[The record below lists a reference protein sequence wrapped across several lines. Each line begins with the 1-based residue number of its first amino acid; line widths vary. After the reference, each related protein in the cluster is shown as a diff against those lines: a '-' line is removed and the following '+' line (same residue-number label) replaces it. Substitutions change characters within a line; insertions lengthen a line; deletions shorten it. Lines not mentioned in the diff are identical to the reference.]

1 MNENIDQTLHYIHNI
16 LSGFYLSS
24 YSPKYYPSI
33 LDFYTHFLLLD
44 YKKCLM
50 LSLPRMEQFRF
61 FLTTIIAIYYMTFSM
76 NIIHYTDTERFL
88 LGDLTIIII
97 GESDNLIHNSALFAW
112 SALTI
117 GWLLVYD
124 LFHTKRSNAYRTTI
138 IYINE
143 RDDDPNFE
151 KKYKK
156 LTKSSI
162 LLFNF
167 IHQILPDSNRNF
179 KQFSNR
185 LFCITQIFHFIINLF
200 IHFIRLEDFIHTRP
214 LWQILIRAIS
224 IQMMGIVLNFLFSFY
239 YSTLTY
245 SAYILW
251 LGLKTIKNI
260 RKQIDT
266 LLRKY
271 QSNEMAT
278 EKILKQSNIFIQ
290 LRLLK
295 LFHVYTR
302 IIISTEQIES
312 YASRMMLWAIF
323 FTYITSQFTIHL
335 INELKN
341 DNIII
346 WISLY
351 YILFLEHV
359 VMFLLSYMI
368 STYNYRLN
376 SIQYD
381 IRRTV
386 IALNQK
392 SSNRFKIKMMI
403 IYYYLVNLKTFGI
416 KIGPIT
422 VLNKII
428 FVKIIIYYA
437 RVTMLWQKLFGH

>member
-1 MNENIDQTLHYIHNI
+1 
-16 LSGFYLSS
+16 
-24 YSPKYYPSI
+24 
-33 LDFYTHFLLLD
+33 
-44 YKKCLM
+44 
-50 LSLPRMEQFRF
+50 
-61 FLTTIIAIYYMTFSM
+61 
-76 NIIHYTDTERFL
+76 
-88 LGDLTIIII
+88 
-97 GESDNLIHNSALFAW
+97 
-112 SALTI
+112 
-117 GWLLVYD
+117 
-124 LFHTKRSNAYRTTI
+124 
-138 IYINE
+138 
-143 RDDDPNFE
+143 
-151 KKYKK
+151 
-156 LTKSSI
+156 
-162 LLFNF
+162 
-167 IHQILPDSNRNF
+167 
-179 KQFSNR
+179 
-185 LFCITQIFHFIINLF
+185 
-200 IHFIRLEDFIHTRP
+200 
-214 LWQILIRAIS
+214 
-224 IQMMGIVLNFLFSFY
+224 MMGIVLNFLFSFY

-403 IYYYLVNLKTFGI
+403 IHYYLANLKTFGI

-428 FVKIIIYYA
+428 FVKVSFFFLIQFSIHTFIN
-437 RVTMLWQKLFGH
+437 K